1 MIVWSSLAESG
12 YLAHGT
18 GFALIHAV
26 SKLPHIDAIRGV
38 AILMVVFVHAAQA
51 HGKLGTSFDLL
62 ARYGQM
68 GVQLFF
74 VASAYTLCLSAERR
88 ATETQPLLKYTL
100 RRFFRL
106 APMYYVGIVLYA
118 GLAFAGAFAA
128 NPHAPVAADYTSANV
143 AANVLL
149 LHGSYA
155 PGNNVIVPG
164 GWSIGTEVAFY
175 AVFPLL
181 FAGLRRV
188 GHSGLSRL
196 IFVLAAVASSQGL
209 LLLVAPFGG
218 AVDNGNFYYYHLV
231 TQLPVFAIGMAYYFA
246 VRTPRR
252 RYSVAYD
259 LVAVA
264 VLSLGAVGLWGL
276 YIGHLYSVI
285 PIVSGLSFVA
295 LVEVYRKVPGLS
307 VPWLTRLGQVSYSV
321 YIVHFAV
328 VWALSE
334 YAGAGLAEALGAV
347 PSIVVVF
354 VLGAAGASAVAL
366 LTERFVERP
375 AARLGCR
382 LAARLDAGG
391 AFAKTA
397 RR

>member
-1 MIVWSSLAESG
+1 M
-12 YLAHGT
+12 
-18 GFALIHAV
+18 

-51 HGKLGTSFDLL
+51 HGKVGTSFDLL

-88 ATETQPLLKYTL
+88 RGESQPWLKYAL
-100 RRFFRL
+100 RRVFRL
-106 APMYYVGIVLYA
+106 APMYYLGIGLYA
-118 GLAFAGAFAA
+118 ALALGGAFAA
-128 NPHAPVAADYTSANV
+128 NPHAPAAADYTRANV
-143 AANVLL
+143 AANVLI

-155 PGNNVIVPG
+155 PANNVIVPG

-188 GHSGLSRL
+188 GHSGLSRI
-196 IFVLAAVASSQGL
+196 IFVLATVAFSQGA
-209 LLLVAPFGG
+209 LLLVAPFGA

-231 TQLPVFAIGMAYYFA
+231 TQLPVFAIGMAYYYA
-246 VRTPRR
+246 SRAPR
-252 RYSVAYD
+252 RYSVVYD
-259 LVAVA
+259 LLAVA
-264 VLSLGAVGLWGL
+264 GLSLGAVGLWGL

-285 PIVSGLSFVA
+285 PVVSALSFAA
-295 LVEVYRKVPGLS
+295 LMEVYRKVPALS
-307 VPWLTRLGQVSYSV
+307 LPWLTRLGRVSYSV

-334 YAGAGLAEALGAV
+334 YAGGGLAAALGAV
-347 PSIVVVF
+347 PSVIVVF
-354 VLGAAGASAVAL
+354 ALGATGAFAL
-366 LTERFVERP
+366 ALATERWVERP
-375 AARLGCR
+375 AAALGRRLI
-382 LAARLDAGG
+382 ARLDAGG
-391 AFAKTA
+391 GLLRKA
-397 RR
+397 

>member
-1 MIVWSSLAESG
+1 MQ
-12 YLAHGT
+12 
-18 GFALIHAV
+18 
-26 SKLPHIDAIRGV
+26 KLPHIDAIRGV

-88 ATETQPLLKYTL
+88 RGESRPLLKYTL

-106 APMYYVGIVLYA
+106 APMYYVGIGLYA
-118 GLAFAGAFAA
+118 ALASGGAFAA
-128 NPHAPVAADYTSANV
+128 NPHAPMAADYTPTNV

-155 PGNNVIVPG
+155 PANNVIVPG

-188 GHSGLSRL
+188 GDSALTRL
-196 IFVLAAVASSQGL
+196 IFVLATVAFSQGL
-209 LLLVAPFGG
+209 LLLVAPFGA

-246 VRTPRR
+246 SKQPRR
-252 RYSVAYD
+252 RHRVVYD

-285 PIVSGLSFVA
+285 PVVSALSFVA
-295 LVEVYRKVPGLS
+295 LMEVYRKVPGLS

-334 YAGAGLAEALGAV
+334 YAGAGLAAALGDV
-347 PSIVVVF
+347 PSIVAVF
-354 VLGAAGASAVAL
+354 GLGAAGAFAL
-366 LTERFVERP
+366 ALGMERWVERP
-375 AARLGCR
+375 AAAWGRRLM
-382 LAARLDAGG
+382 ARLDAGG
-391 AFAKTA
+391 AYAKTV
-397 RR
+397 RRQ